1 MPRRVWITAA
11 SCLLLAVGISSAH
24 ADGFEPRLRS
34 SRTSLA
40 TEGDVVGSVR
50 APQVGPH
57 AGSHGGTV
65 IADAHGLLVV
75 ERNAGAVIR
84 SDRQG
89 NPVGQLTLHEGI
101 GEMVHD
107 GAGLVFVADR
117 TADRV
122 VQVDPGDAKGQGL
135 AVVRELPLREPHGL
149 ALTPDGKTL
158 LATSVADQQLVAID
172 VASLRVQW
180 RRELT
185 AEPRGVAV
193 SSDGRRAAVGFLSSG
208 VLAVVDLASDG
219 QQVRWHSLEPR
230 DHMHIETE
238 EDEDFRSTTASLRE
252 ARSRFQVPS
261 DTGRRQAR
269 NVYTVGFVGDDLLVA
284 PHQLATPQM
293 KFRPQEDMEDSYGG
307 GEVSIP
313 PLVHRLA
320 MISGAGTTSARAGFT
335 TYEVHQPRALSYEA
349 ANDVLFV
356 GGYGDD
362 RVLAIHEA
370 SGQSPF
376 VKWSAQVG
384 GQAEDACG
392 VDGLTFDGGEL
403 WVHCELSRRLI
414 RLDVDGV
421 AARQAGASDA
431 PTPWH
436 HGPELAASLRSPEV
450 EQGAELFRR
459 GRDFRMST
467 DGVLACASCHP
478 EGRADGLTW
487 RLGKSILQTPI
498 LAGRVEGTAPYKWD
512 GQDVNLKA
520 SLSHT
525 VDRLGGMS
533 QRVRRR
539 EFAALRAYI
548 LSMNAPRPA
557 TVTEPD
563 AVARGRELF
572 VSKDL
577 ACDVCHDGDKLTDGQ
592 QYPIGKTRF
601 GETDTPSLVGLAH
614 SAPYYHDGS
623 AGDLR
628 TLLTDR
634 GTIHDMADL
643 DSLTEVQIADL
654 SAYLRT
660 L

>member
-601 GETDTPSLVGLAH
+601 GGDRHPLVGR
-614 SAPYYHDGS
+614 PGP
-623 AGDLR
+623 
-628 TLLTDR
+628 
-634 GTIHDMADL
+634 
-643 DSLTEVQIADL
+643 
-654 SAYLRT
+654 
-660 L
+660 